1 MATITLQGKRRGT
14 ALSVVVLILMPV
26 IVGIVH
32 SYAGPRSSYTE
43 CKEVTVEATVLREKN
58 KVEVVGKA
66 CLHNGRWRLV
76 EDEE

>member
-1 MATITLQGKRRGT
+1 MILTL
-14 ALSVVVLILMPV
+14 VLV
-26 IVGIVH
+26 IVGIVR

-43 CKEVTVEATVLREKN
+43 CKEVAFEATFLREKN

-76 EDEE
+76 ETEE

>member
-1 MATITLQGKRRGT
+1 MAPRTLWRRQRRA

-26 IVGIVH
+26 IVGIVR

-43 CKEVTVEATVLREKN
+43 CKEVAFEATFLREKN

-76 EDEE
+76 EAEE

>member
-1 MATITLQGKRRGT
+1 MKITPRTILLVG
-14 ALSVVVLILMPV
+14 SVFGLLFVPFSVRP
-26 IVGIVH
+26 
-32 SYAGPRSSYTE
+32 SSSAQKNTYQV

-76 EDEE
+76 EAEE